1 MKYKALKAAF
11 PYTLPVLAG
20 YLVLSISYGFLM
32 SSKGFSFIYPLCMTI
47 FIYAG
52 SMEFLTVELLL
63 SPFDP
68 FSAFFLALMVNARH
82 LFYGVSMLDKFKN
95 TGLKK
100 FYLIYGMSDETFSLN
115 CSLNAPEGIDQGW
128 FMFFITL
135 LDQIYW
141 ICGALTGSLLGSV
154 IHFNTRGIEFVMT
167 ALFVVM
173 FIDKLEKEKN
183 YLSALIGI
191 AASIIS
197 LIILGPSNYLIVAMI
212 IIVVCFFF
220 LYRRESSK

>member
-11 PYTLPVLAG
+11 PSTLPVLAG
-20 YLVLSISYGFLM
+20 YLVLSISYGFLL

-68 FSAFFLALMVNARH
+68 ISAFFLALMVNARH

-115 CSLNAPEGIDQGW
+115 CSLSAPEGIDQGW

-135 LDQIYW
+135 LDQLYW
-141 ICGALTGSLLGSV
+141 ICGALTGSLIGSL
-154 IHFNTRGIEFVMT
+154 IHFNTKGIEFVMT

-183 YLSALIGI
+183 YISAIIGI
-191 AASIIS
+191 AASVVS
-197 LIILGPSNYLIVAMI
+197 LILLGPANYLIVAMI
-212 IIVVCFFF
+212 IIIICFFF
-220 LYRRESSK
+220 LYRKELNK